1 MANSERSISFA
12 TRKRES
18 RNLCQ
23 KPKLNANLAM
33 AVGARSGWQSRQ
45 STNCGLGFAERAL
58 RFRTLSKSFPATA
71 SSAPFS
77 FSGFKRFGLYNDML
91 KSVPEECAIPLSH
104 PALYFHAVFCNSR
117 DKQESTI
124 IYREPPWKLLWLCLC
139 SKLAYECCIH
149 IAARRCKR
157 AKLVTN
163 WSTLS
168 LVPAGSF
175 AFISHPET
183 PKWA

>member
-91 KSVPEECAIPLSH
+91 KSVPEVVRSRSLIQPCIFMRCFATRETSNNQPSFIESPLESCCDYVCA
-104 PALYFHAVFCNSR
+104 AN
-117 DKQESTI
+117 
-124 IYREPPWKLLWLCLC
+124 
-139 SKLAYECCIH
+139 
-149 IAARRCKR
+149 
-157 AKLVTN
+157 
-163 WSTLS
+163 
-168 LVPAGSF
+168 
-175 AFISHPET
+175 
-183 PKWA
+183 